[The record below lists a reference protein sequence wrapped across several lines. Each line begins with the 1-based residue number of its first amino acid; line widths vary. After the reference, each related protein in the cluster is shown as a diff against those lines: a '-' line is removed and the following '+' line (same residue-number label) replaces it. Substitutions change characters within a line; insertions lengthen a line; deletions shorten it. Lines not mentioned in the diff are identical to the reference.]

1 MRCSHGRTKTLYF
14 CHTRFLCMIILHAL
28 LVTRAPKGPT
38 CLERLNMGRPNI
50 PQNPDR
56 SGHLHT
62 ACPLRAR

>member
-1 MRCSHGRTKTLYF
+1 
-14 CHTRFLCMIILHAL
+14 MIILHAL